1 MKKQAWNWLN
11 AIVLTFVAG
20 TIANVGYLLLQ
31 EKHIERGDWGW
42 FIAGQACLIVTGLKK
57 LWDDSGRSRN
67 AADGPELAIGQG
79 PKEADTD

>member
-1 MKKQAWNWLN
+1 MRKQAWNWLN

-42 FIAGQACLIVTGLKK
+42 LIAGQACLIVTGLKK
-57 LWDDSGRSRN
+57 LWDDSGRSRKI
-67 AADGPELAIGQG
+67 ADGPGLAIGQG

>member
-1 MKKQAWNWLN
+1 MKKATWNWVN

-31 EKHIERGDWGW
+31 EKNIERGDWGW

-57 LWDDSGRSRN
+57 LWDDSGRSRKV
-67 AADGPELAIGQG
+67 ADAPGLAIGQVT
-79 PKEADTD
+79 KEEGAD